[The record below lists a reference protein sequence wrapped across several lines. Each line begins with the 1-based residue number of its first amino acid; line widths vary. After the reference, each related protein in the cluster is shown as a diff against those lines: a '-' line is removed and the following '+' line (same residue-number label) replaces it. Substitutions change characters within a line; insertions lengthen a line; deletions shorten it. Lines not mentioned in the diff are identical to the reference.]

1 MSCLK
6 IYIYTYVVS
15 ILCHQN
21 IKMMPL
27 LFHNLTRKVKK
38 NELEQMILITHKD
51 LEVDLFIVIPCTGEK
66 IKH

>member
-6 IYIYTYVVS
+6 IYIYLCSINSVS
-15 ILCHQN
+15 SKYQN
-21 IKMMPL
+21 DAIVIPQL
-27 LFHNLTRKVKK
+27 NRESEK

>member
-1 MSCLK
+1 M
-6 IYIYTYVVS
+6 I
-15 ILCHQN
+15 
-21 IKMMPL
+21 PL
-27 LFHNLTRKVKK
+27 LFHNLIGKVKK

>member
-1 MSCLK
+1 
-6 IYIYTYVVS
+6 
-15 ILCHQN
+15 
-21 IKMMPL
+21 MMPL
-27 LFHNLTRKVKK
+27 LFHNLIGKVKK